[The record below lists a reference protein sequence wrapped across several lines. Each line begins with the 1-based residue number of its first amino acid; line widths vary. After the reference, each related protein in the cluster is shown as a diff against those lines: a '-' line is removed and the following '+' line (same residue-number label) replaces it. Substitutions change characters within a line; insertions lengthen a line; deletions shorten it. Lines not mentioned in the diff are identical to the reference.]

1 MWNTLKISIANWGDA
16 GDGVVR
22 LTNIKFNEI
31 ELGDFCLEGKGG
43 FRDILV
49 DLGGYDFQEGAVVT
63 GNLVLCGAKD
73 DFDNN
78 EK

>member
-1 MWNTLKISIANWGDA
+1 M
-16 GDGVVR
+16 VC
-22 LTNIKFNEI
+22 LTNVKFNEI

-63 GNLVLCGAKD
+63 GNLVTVWGKG
-73 DFDNN
+73 
-78 EK
+78 